1 MAESM
6 TDIIENKELSID
18 RVVKKIDNFQDKVKY
33 LAFGKTKLKSGRKG
47 GQETDKIHL

>member
-18 RVVKKIDNFQDKVKY
+18 RVVKNIDNLQDKVKY
-33 LAFGKTKLKSGRKG
+33 LAFGKTRLKSGRKRG
-47 GQETDKIHL
+47 TGN